1 MAKTDIGSQVRDV
14 ATLNNLFRSLGQ
26 STSSWAGS
34 LSKALKD
41 ISDVQ
46 STSADHTKQLEEAQG
61 KILEQ
66 LGEEITSRKSLDRL
80 MDEAG
85 RKRLSFLEQ
94 YKRKWKQ
101 VEKDTDKIGKKMIA
115 HFGVSLVTAAQKA
128 AEKIKKLFSLSGI
141 WSVFKKGVAI
151 ATGALA
157 SIVAIAKQVGQ
168 VILKHVTTAFS
179 TAANMVKKAS
189 GMIIS
194 FFRKVWDTITMGG
207 GEIRQAVAEMAQAL
221 GFFNNEMGQAMGFL
235 QANRREWYQWGLSV
249 GEAAKYVIELNK
261 SYGKFLGFGAEA
273 KRLYK
278 DHIMMSRAL
287 GLEAESAGKLNKSLT
302 MMGTSIKEFTMNL
315 VGTLGPGGGLQEMG
329 AFIPEIARDIAD
341 SGEELAMLGE
351 EGRKT
356 FVAGAVWVRQYHLA
370 IKDLTA
376 MMDKFDTLS
385 SAAENV
391 SKLNQM
397 FGVTINAMDMLV
409 DTDPAAR
416 LEKVQKQLLGAG
428 KSWETMDYFQRKSL
442 SSMMGINAQQAQL
455 VFSSQHLGKSRQEI
469 ARAMEEEDKKQAD
482 SQKRQAEVMNAIL
495 SQLRASRGIMGSIM
509 PIFYRVWVAFGRMFK
524 GFLWGGRR
532 GLLMFAEEW
541 AQGIRKS
548 FAPDSPGGKAWSK
561 MTKSWVKGWQSTMKS
576 FGKSW
581 GEMWANIDM
590 EQFGKD
596 FYGTIDSAI
605 NAIKQILADL
615 FPDFGKAAKDGASVI
630 NNVIH
635 GIATRLQGIFKWVG
649 EHGADIIRDIG
660 RVAKEAFGIVKK
672 VFNFFDKSNWG
683 EAANIMKGL
692 FHIIASDAAKI
703 LGYTNGISKN
713 MFDGLDPAVA
723 GAKVLEMSYK
733 GIRNIVIEIFSW
745 WKKHGDEI
753 KDTFKSIIQTAKPYF
768 QLSMQIGKYVGKLVE
783 FLAANPM
790 LLKVVAAAKIGS
802 MLGGVGMGQMLGGLA
817 SFVRGP
823 RGAME
828 TVGEAPTRG
837 GAAGYVAGQT
847 AMAGR
852 GLLRAGA
859 GGLAGYGLG
868 AAAEQL
874 TGVKG
879 LSTIGAGVG
888 AGSMFGPLGA
898 AIGGL
903 TGLIVETVK
912 SGSGLVAMAQQA
924 KEAAR
929 QKVMKKMFAEIEKS
943 TKAHDENIQNI
954 IIENK
959 LKYKTNELQKIQ
971 IVGLQKQNEY
981 SIAQIDKLKAQMNV
995 DNQRLETQ
1003 KKIAESELA
1012 SIADPDIRRS
1022 KQAEIDGIIKEI
1034 DYRSQM
1040 NKALE
1045 ESIAY
1050 QAIMNESK
1058 LAELEAAKLE
1068 ADGRVATT
1076 EAQNQIAADQQ
1087 RIQEATAEN
1096 LETVQTR
1103 MASLMDAFSPQN
1115 IASWATSGDPEAI
1128 NKGFEQALTE
1138 VNRLKDTGTITSD
1151 IAEQLTQS
1159 IRDRYKSIQGK
1170 EMSGE
1175 GIQKLF
1181 SEMYTDLQTNLE
1193 SAVGAGNFK
1202 EAQQLQQRIKDN
1214 EAMISENTVKIQ
1226 TYRAQAAALERDATK
1241 AYMAALSSDPPIKP
1255 EELDA
1260 FIRSQVRIPT
1270 TPTLGSP
1277 KAFGGLVTKAT
1288 RALIGEAGPELV
1300 MPLRRGPVTGSPGAE
1315 SMIQDYLG
1323 RMGGGENNKG
1333 KKETLVSLPVVIN
1346 LDGRKVGEALVR
1358 TAVRSVA

>member
-1 MAKTDIGSQVRDV
+1 
-14 ATLNNLFRSLGQ
+14 
-26 STSSWAGS
+26 
-34 LSKALKD
+34 
-41 ISDVQ
+41 
-46 STSADHTKQLEEAQG
+46 
-61 KILEQ
+61 
-66 LGEEITSRKSLDRL
+66 
-80 MDEAG
+80 
-85 RKRLSFLEQ
+85 
-94 YKRKWKQ
+94 
-101 VEKDTDKIGKKMIA
+101 
-115 HFGVSLVTAAQKA
+115 
-128 AEKIKKLFSLSGI
+128 
-141 WSVFKKGVAI
+141 
-151 ATGALA
+151 
-157 SIVAIAKQVGQ
+157 
-168 VILKHVTTAFS
+168 
-179 TAANMVKKAS
+179 
-189 GMIIS
+189 
-194 FFRKVWDTITMGG
+194 
-207 GEIRQAVAEMAQAL
+207 
-221 GFFNNEMGQAMGFL
+221 MGFL

-287 GLEAESAGKLNKSLT
+287 GLEAESAGKLNKSLS

-469 ARAMEEEDKKQAD
+469 ARAMEEEDKKQEN

-495 SQLRASRGIMGSIM
+495 SQLKASRGIMGSIM

-541 AQGIRKS
+541 AKGIRKS
-548 FAPDSPGGKAWSK
+548 FAPGSPGGDAWSK
-561 MTKSWVKGWQSTMKS
+561 MTKSWVKNWQSTMTT
-576 FGKSW
+576 FGKYW
-581 GEMWANIDM
+581 GELWANIDM

-605 NAIKQILADL
+605 NAVKQILMDL
-615 FPDFGKAAKDGASVI
+615 FPDFGKSAKDGAGVI

-660 RVAKEAFGIVKK
+660 RVAREAFGIVKK

-683 EAANIMKGL
+683 AAADIMKGL
-692 FHIIASDAAKI
+692 FHVMASDAAKI
-703 LGYTNGISKN
+703 LGYTNGITKN

-723 GAKVLEMSYK
+723 GAKVLEFSYMK
-733 GIRNIVIEIFSW
+733 IRNIVIEIFSW

-753 KDTFKSIIQTAKPYF
+753 KDTFKSIMQTAKPYF

-802 MLGGVGMGQMLGGLA
+802 MLGGVGMGQMLGGIA

-828 TVGEAPTRG
+828 TIGEAETTKG
-837 GAAGYVAGQT
+837 GYYAGKAGAAGMGALRG
-847 AMAGR
+847 AGR
-852 GLLRAGA
+852 
-859 GGLAGYGLG
+859 GLAGYGLG
-868 AAAEQL
+868 MAAEQA

-879 LSTIGAGVG
+879 LGAVGAGVG
-888 AGSMFGPLGA
+888 VGSMFGPIGA
-898 AIGGL
+898 FAGALAGI
-903 TGLIVETVK
+903 TVEMVK
-912 SGSGLVAMAQQA
+912 SGSGMKQFVEQVQEA
-924 KEAAR
+924 KR
-929 QKVMKKMFAEIEKS
+929 QKVMKKMFAELQES
-943 TKAHDENIQNI
+943 SDAYGENTKR
-954 IIENK
+954 IIEESRVRNK
-959 LKYKTNELQKIQ
+959 ITELHERDLKTLESYNLSMSAQNDALKAQNDVNQQRKETEKKLLQSELARLTDPKLIKE
-971 IVGLQKQNEY
+971 KQ
-981 SIAQIDKLKAQMNV
+981 AQIDKIN
-995 DNQRLETQ
+995 E
-1003 KKIAESELA
+1003 
-1012 SIADPDIRRS
+1012 
-1022 KQAEIDGIIKEI
+1022 EIE
-1034 DYRSQM
+1034 YRSQM
-1040 NKALE
+1040 NAALE
-1045 ESIAY
+1045 QSVAY
-1050 QAIMNESK
+1050 QALMNEAK
-1058 LAELEAAKLE
+1058 LAELDAAKVE
-1068 ADGRVATT
+1068 AEGRVARTRA
-1076 EAQNQIAADQQ
+1076 ELQITADQQ

-1096 LETVQTR
+1096 LTTVQTS
-1103 MASLMDAFSPQN
+1103 MASLMEAFSPQN

-1128 NKGFEQALTE
+1128 NKGFEQALAQ
-1138 VNRLKDTGTITSD
+1138 VNALKDTGAISSEAAQAASD
-1151 IAEQLTQS
+1151 YIREQFKG
-1159 IRDRYKSIQGK
+1159 IEGK
-1170 EMSGE
+1170 ELKSGD
-1175 GIQKLF
+1175 IQKTF
-1181 SEMYTDLQTNLE
+1181 TDMYANLQTNLE
-1193 SAVGAGNFK
+1193 AAVNAGQFK
-1202 EAQQLQQRIKDN
+1202 EAEELQQRIASNRGVIDRN
-1214 EAMISENTVKIQ
+1214 EIAIL
-1226 TYRAQAAALERDATK
+1226 TYKAQAQGLEYKATK
-1241 AYMAALSSDPPIKP
+1241 AFMDAISQGIKP

-1260 FIRSQVRIPT
+1260 FIAKQGLAAPKPPSLQ
-1270 TPTLGSP
+1270 SP

-1300 MPLRRGPVTGSPGAE
+1300 MPLRRGPVSGSPGAE

-1323 RMGGGENNKG
+1323 RMGGGENRG

-1358 TAVRSVA
+1358 TAVRSV